1 MSIHHR
7 SNLTAWALALALL
20 MPASAQAALVTATG
34 QGADER
40 SALHDAMRAAV
51 EQEVGVYL
59 DSRTKVQNYRTLQD
73 TIYAQSEGYISSY
86 DVLSHE
92 TIGGVHRITI
102 RADVDENRISARTA
116 TLQQRKAIIGAN
128 LEDPRIAVVATDSD
142 GAA

>member
-7 SNLTAWALALALL
+7 SNLTAWALALALF
-20 MPASAQAALVTATG
+20 MPASAQAALVTAAG

-73 TIYAQSEGYISSY
+73 TIYAQSEGYIS
-86 DVLSHE
+86 
-92 TIGGVHRITI
+92 
-102 RADVDENRISARTA
+102 
-116 TLQQRKAIIGAN
+116 
-128 LEDPRIAVVATDSD
+128 
-142 GAA
+142 